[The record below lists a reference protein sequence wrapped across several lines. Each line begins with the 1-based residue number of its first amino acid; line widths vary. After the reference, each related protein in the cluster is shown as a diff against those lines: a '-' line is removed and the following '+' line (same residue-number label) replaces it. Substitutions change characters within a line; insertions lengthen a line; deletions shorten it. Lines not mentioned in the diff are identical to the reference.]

1 MNKKILISLLF
12 AGLSQVFTPAF
23 AGSAD
28 NNVVEIKRDTAK
40 QLSQDYAQIAPT
52 LQRNI
57 NSYGL
62 NAPLSALTQPQARS
76 SRSKRS
82 LDAQLHSADRALRE
96 AQGVE
101 DVADQLLEVRLAVSG
116 HFSPHSD
123 NHDDLILI
131 WLLHYRSDIMT
142 RED

>member
-1 MNKKILISLLF
+1 MNKKILISLLLVGF
-12 AGLSQVFTPAF
+12 THAFTPAF
-23 AGSAD
+23 AGNAD
-28 NNVVEIKRDTAK
+28 HRVVTVKRDTAK

-82 LDAQLHSADRALRE
+82 LDAQLHSADRAC
-96 AQGVE
+96 
-101 DVADQLLEVRLAVSG
+101 VRRKASKT
-116 HFSPHSD
+116 SPTNCSK
-123 NHDDLILI
+123 
-131 WLLHYRSDIMT
+131 YA
-142 RED
+142 